1 MFLEVRNLSV
11 NFGGV
16 KALSNISLDVSKGEV
31 RSVIGPN
38 GAGKTTLFNVISGLV
53 KPDSGLIIFAGEEI
67 IKEKPWEISKKGIAR
82 TFQNSQLFI
91 TMTALENVATGMH
104 RHIRSGV
111 FSSALAVPAFH
122 REESEVSQ
130 EAKRLME
137 FVGLKGLEEYPSSS
151 LAFGQQRLLELARA
165 LATNPKM
172 LLLDEPVAGM
182 NYEEKQRLALLL
194 IKIRQELG
202 ITILLVEHD
211 IKWVMQVSDLI
222 SVLDYGEKIAEGEP
236 MEIKKDERVI
246 EAYLGKRR
254 KFA

>member
-1 MFLEVRNLSV
+1 MFMEVRNLSV
-11 NFGGV
+11 HFGGV
-16 KALSNISLDVSKGEV
+16 KALSNIFLDVSKGEV

-38 GAGKTTLFNVISGLV
+38 GAGKTTLFNVISGLI
-53 KPDSGLIIFAGEEI
+53 KPDSGSIIFDGEEI

-91 TMTALENVATGMH
+91 TMTALENVTTGMH

-122 REESEVSQ
+122 REESEVIQ

-137 FVGLKGLEEYPSSS
+137 FVGLKGFEEYPSSS

-236 MEIKKDERVI
+236 MDIKKDERVI

-254 KFA
+254 TIA

>member
-67 IKEKPWEISKKGIAR
+67 IREKPWEISKKGIAR

>member
-16 KALSNISLDVSKGEV
+16 KALGNIFLDVSEGQV

-38 GAGKTTLFNVISGLV
+38 GAGKTTLFNVISGLIR
-53 KPDSGLIIFAGEEI
+53 PDSGSIIFDGEEI
-67 IKEKPWEISKKGIAR
+67 IGEKPWEISKKGIAR

-104 RHIRSGV
+104 SHICSGV
-111 FSSALAVPAFH
+111 FSSALAVPAFR
-122 REESEVSQ
+122 REESAAFE

-137 FVGLKGLEEYPSSS
+137 FVGLKGFEDFASSS

-165 LATNPKM
+165 LATDPRM

-194 IKIRQELG
+194 IKIREELG

-254 KFA
+254 KIA